1 MQLVQSSHDNAS
13 DEINKI
19 YFGKRDKVA
28 LTELPPWQDTPY
40 NQNKWANCQCRVWQ
54 LCFE

>member
-40 NQNKWANCQCRVWQ
+40 NQNKWANCQCRMWQ
-54 LCFE
+54 LCLE